1 MKIALF
7 GAGGVIGSRIL
18 HEALERGHLVTAVVR
33 DLLLFNVRHPELRV
47 VQGDATNAESV
58 AKAVEGHDA
67 VVSSVGPGPNGDPAV
82 VVQAAHALLDG
93 CRQAGVK
100 RLLVVGGA
108 GSLMAGN
115 GMQLMDTPMFPVEYM
130 PIARAH
136 RDALNIY
143 RDEKKIE
150 WTFLSP
156 PTEIAPGP
164 RTGTYRANG
173 DSLIA
178 DAHGKSQIT
187 TEDFAVA
194 VVDELERPKHKRQ
207 RFTVAY

>member
-1 MKIALF
+1 
-7 GAGGVIGSRIL
+7 
-18 HEALERGHLVTAVVR
+18 
-33 DLLLFNVRHPELRV
+33 
-47 VQGDATNAESV
+47 
-58 AKAVEGHDA
+58 
-67 VVSSVGPGPNGDPAV
+67 
-82 VVQAAHALLDG
+82 
-93 CRQAGVK
+93 
-100 RLLVVGGA
+100 
-108 GSLMAGN
+108 
-115 GMQLMDTPMFPVEYM
+115 MQLMDTPMFPVEYM